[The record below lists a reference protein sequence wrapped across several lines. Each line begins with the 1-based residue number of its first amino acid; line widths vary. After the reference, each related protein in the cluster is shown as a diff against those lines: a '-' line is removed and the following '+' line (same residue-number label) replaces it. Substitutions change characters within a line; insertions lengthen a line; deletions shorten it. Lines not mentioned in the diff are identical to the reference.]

1 MKKQKFNKLKPAES
15 YRNRFQFIKQN
26 YVYLLL
32 LLVLSYHTFLC
43 YKFNFIQDDTYITL
57 QYAKNF
63 ANDNGLVFN
72 IGEKV
77 EGFTS
82 LFWVI
87 FLGTAY
93 KVGFNIE
100 IFSQILS
107 VGFSI
112 ISLIVTYLLF
122 LEVTKGSGSSN
133 KNYLL
138 LFSFLSVLITSLSGT
153 YYYWAVSGMETSLFT
168 MVYITIILLQ
178 QQIKLE
184 LMILLGNAS
193 N

>member
-1 MKKQKFNKLKPAES
+1 MLK
-15 YRNRFQFIKQN
+15 I
-26 YVYLLL
+26 
-32 LLVLSYHTFLC
+32 
-43 YKFNFIQDDTYITL
+43 NFIQDDTYITL

-153 YYYWAVSGMETSLFT
+153 FYYWAVSGMETSLFT